1 MENKK
6 NYYIVFPN
14 VNEAM
19 HLDKRLTENGV
30 YHLVAPTPRE
40 FSNSCGISIK
50 YNFEDREKIEK
61 IAEENKINVL
71 AWSEQTKK

>member
-1 MENKK
+1 MENKN

-30 YHLVAPTPRE
+30 FHLVAPTPRE
-40 FSNSCGISIK
+40 YSNSCGISIK
-50 YNFEDREKIEK
+50 YNLEDKEKIES
-61 IAEENKINVL
+61 IVEENKINVK
-71 AWSEQTKK
+71 AWHEQVK